1 MSETPRTD
9 TDVSAGLLANYL
21 AMAVVGASGLAIN
34 LLIAAAVGADGLGL
48 FSQTYVVFVIAAQPA
63 TGGLHHAT
71 LRFAA
76 LFDDDGGRQVLRAAL
91 VAVVPVSIVVAAVT
105 AALADPIASIAD
117 SPRLAS
123 AIPPAAAGLVFHAL
137 AKVLLAHANAR
148 REMSTFAAFQAL
160 RVTLLA
166 GAVGAILLLSD
177 DPADLGYALLISEAL
192 LSLALLANRGLRFP
206 PVGDAEVP
214 GSRALLSFG
223 SRSFGGAIL
232 QELNARVDVVVLAVL
247 VSDTEVGVYTLA
259 ATLIEGA
266 FQLIVVLRN
275 NLNPVLAQALAAGDR
290 SAVEQLAA
298 RYRTTIVAVAAAA
311 WLAVA
316 LIFRPA
322 TDLLGLDTDFADAW
336 APLLILTT
344 GLGLAAVL
352 LPFDQIFLLGG
363 RPATQTLVMTG
374 VVVANLALNVV
385 LVPWLG
391 IEGAAIST
399 AGAFVALAITIW
411 VFARKRFGIRLL

>member
-1 MSETPRTD
+1 MGETSRTD
-9 TDVSAGLLANYL
+9 TNVSAGLLANYL

-48 FSQTYVVFVIAAQPA
+48 FSQTYVVFVVAAQPA

-76 LFDDDGGRQVLRAAL
+76 LFDDTGGRQVLRAAL
-91 VAVVPVSIVVAAVT
+91 GAVVPVSIVVAVVT
-105 AALADPIASIAD
+105 AALAGPIASIAD

-148 REMSTFAAFQAL
+148 REMSTFAAFQAV

-166 GAVGAILLLSD
+166 GAVGAVLVLSD

-206 PVGDAEVP
+206 SIKESEVP

-259 ATLIEGA
+259 ATLVEGA
-266 FQLIVVLRN
+266 SQLIVVLRN

-298 RYRTTIVAVAAAA
+298 RYRTTIIAVAVTA

-316 LIFRPA
+316 LVFRPA
-322 TDLLGLDTDFADAW
+322 ADLVGLDADFTGAW

-363 RPATQTLVMTG
+363 RPATQTLVMTS
-374 VVVANLALNVV
+374 VVVANLALNVM

-391 IEGAAIST
+391 IKGAAIST
-399 AGAFVALAITIW
+399 AGAFIALAITIW
-411 VFARKRFGIRLL
+411 FFARNRFGIRLL